1 MAEAGASGTDRAA
14 ILLLT
19 LGEEPAASVL
29 RHLGA
34 EEVQH
39 LGAAMARMSDVTRD
53 QVGSVLGDLL
63 LTVGDKASLGVDA
76 EHYLR
81 KVLTSSFGERSAG
94 NFLGRIFQKR
104 GSKGLETLKWMD
116 AKNVAEMIRS
126 EHPQIVATILA
137 HLSAS
142 QAAQV
147 LTQFPTEQQTNI
159 ALRVARLSEVSET
172 ALDELDSIVDQ
183 QARAAESMRSAQV
196 GGIRVAADIINLLN
210 DPESKVLEGIMA
222 DDQELGEKI
231 KDSLFVFE
239 NLLTIDDRGIQTLL
253 RSIQTDTLSL
263 ALKGADQAIADK
275 IYRNMSKRAAEIL
288 KDDMAAKGPVRLAD
302 VEEAQREILVT
313 VQQLAEE
320 GQIMLGGRGEQFV

>member
-1 MAEAGASGTDRAA
+1 
-14 ILLLT
+14 
-19 LGEEPAASVL
+19 
-29 RHLGA
+29 
-34 EEVQH
+34 
-39 LGAAMARMSDVTRD
+39 
-53 QVGSVLGDLL
+53 
-63 LTVGDKASLGVDA
+63 
-76 EHYLR
+76 
-81 KVLTSSFGERSAG
+81 
-94 NFLGRIFQKR
+94 
-104 GSKGLETLKWMD
+104 
-116 AKNVAEMIRS
+116 
-126 EHPQIVATILA
+126 
-137 HLSAS
+137 
-142 QAAQV
+142 
-147 LTQFPTEQQTNI
+147 
-159 ALRVARLSEVSET
+159 
-172 ALDELDSIVDQ
+172 
-183 QARAAESMRSAQV
+183 MRSSQV